1 MAATP
6 TENSIAG
13 RKITGWT
20 LPVSSL
26 DDKPKMTAAALK
38 AAFDANTN
46 QIKPALN
53 GLIDDLL
60 SMDGAGNIG
69 TRAINGV
76 SGTTVQTMLAALKA
90 LIDLRETTAN
100 VDSKLSTKADKT
112 TVAAMVKSISFD
124 AQTGTFTIT
133 EQGGTV
139 HTIDTVLEKVP
150 MACRLD
156 GQDFVLTLEDGTEQ
170 RVSLAAF
177 LTPNEF
183 TDSGTVKFSVVGN
196 TVTADI
202 KPGSITLSMLENTLY
217 SQLAALKIDAET
229 AAANADVSAQNAAH
243 HKADAAASQTAAAGS
258 ASEAAGQATLAKSWA
273 TGGTALRPGENEDN
287 SRYYAGMAAD
297 AATAA
302 GNQAAGASRSAADA
316 ANCAEQAA
324 AEVTKAQT
332 EADRAKSEADR
343 AKGIVGGD
351 YVTRSELTG
360 HNTDSAAHGNIR
372 IPITRITAAMLDNES
387 GELTQQPVLNESSE
401 AIDVR
406 LLPDEIGS
414 DVESVLDMVLRF
426 VGFRIINGRTQST
439 CVKFTGVQVDDS
451 TGAVDIKA
459 PGHIRIGGSNPEADD
474 VYRPPAIELDTYHG
488 VTIIRSGSP
497 NDENGPYIQIDE
509 QEIHFCDALGNVM
522 FSVTNDG
529 YIEMNTDPD
538 RYVRIGSDLSL
549 DGNRIMHIGDPIEYN
564 DATPKWYVQNAI
576 LNAVN
581 SKLPQVFT
589 VTIPATNAGATGSIS
604 RTFPSCTANE
614 TDCIVDA
621 SPAAASWDAFYD
633 CNFRLKSIS
642 PTGFTYTVDSNLT
655 SSMTVY
661 ITVQDITPL
670 DTVPEGG
677 A

>member
-1 MAATP
+1 MMAATRA
-6 TENSIAG
+6 ENSIAG

-60 SMDGAGNIG
+60 STDGAGNIG
-69 TRAINGV
+69 TRAISGV

-112 TVAAMVKSISFD
+112 TVAGMVKSISFN

-139 HTIDTVLEKVP
+139 HIIDTVLEKVP
-150 MACRLD
+150 MSCKLD

-170 RVSLAAF
+170 RASLAAF

-183 TDSGTVKFSVVGN
+183 TDSETVKFSVVGN

-202 KPGSITLSMLENTLY
+202 KPGSITLNMLGNTLRNWFDT
-217 SQLAALKIDAET
+217 LKTVCQT
-229 AAANADVSAQNAAH
+229 AASNAAASAQNAAQ
-243 HKADAAASQTAAAGS
+243 HKTDAAASQTAAAGS

-273 TGGTALRPGENEDN
+273 TGGTGIRVNENSDN
-287 SRYYAGMAAD
+287 SRFYAGIAVD

-316 ANCAEQAA
+316 ANSAEQAA

-332 EADRAKSEADR
+332 EAERAKSEADR
-343 AKGIVGGD
+343 AKEIVGGD
-351 YVTRSELTG
+351 YATR
-360 HNTDSAAHGNIR
+360 
-372 IPITRITAAMLDNES
+372 
-387 GELTQQPVLNESSE
+387 GELTAHNTAADAHEDIRRAAGEAKTALENHNTSTVAHMGIQQK
-401 AIDVR
+401 IDDHIADKDNPHELTAEQLGA
-406 LLPDEIGS
+406 LLKTGGVITG
-414 DVESVLDMVLRF
+414 DV
-426 VGFRIINGRTQST
+426 
-439 CVKFTGVQVDDS
+439 
-451 TGAVDIKA
+451 
-459 PGHIRIGGSNPEADD
+459 RIGGRYKVAKLIIDGDDGWHEVNGQDDEKISNMPATIQRVNGFPIAACTLDEYGNLESSSGRGEPCLNIYNVPVMLNCDLFFSGLHSIHCVKVPVYDAD
-474 VYRPPAIELDTYHG
+474 AA
-488 VTIIRSGSP
+488 
-497 NDENGPYIQIDE
+497 N
-509 QEIHFCDALGNVM
+509 
-522 FSVTNDG
+522 
-529 YIEMNTDPD
+529 
-538 RYVRIGSDLSL
+538 
-549 DGNRIMHIGDPIEYN
+549 
-564 DATPKWYVQNAI
+564 KWYVDRF
-576 LNAVN
+576 V
-581 SKLPQVFT
+581 PQVFT
-589 VTIPATNAGATGSIS
+589 ATIPATNAGATGSVAG
-604 RTFPSCTANE
+604 TFPACTASE

-621 SPAAASWDAFYD
+621 APAAASWDKFYD

-655 SSMTVY
+655 SPMTVY
-661 ITVQDITPL
+661 ITVQKAVQGT
-670 DTVPEGG
+670 
-677 A
+677 